1 MVELNLW
8 IDFSEE
14 FRFPFSRQMPK
25 NCRWRRRKLP
35 TNMFESGGWVYYY
48 EASS

>member
-1 MVELNLW
+1 MVKLKLW
-8 IDFSEE
+8 VVFSEE

-25 NCRWRRRKLP
+25 YCKWRRRRLP
-35 TNMFESGGWVYYY
+35 ANVFGWVYYY